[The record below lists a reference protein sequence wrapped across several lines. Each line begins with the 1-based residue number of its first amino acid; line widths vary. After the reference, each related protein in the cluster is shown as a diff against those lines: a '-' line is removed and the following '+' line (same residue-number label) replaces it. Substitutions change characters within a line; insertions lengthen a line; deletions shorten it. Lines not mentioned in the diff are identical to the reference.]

1 MTQRPDA
8 LGNPPE
14 SDRPLTRAD
23 MIVRVLGKARAMG
36 LPRGVKWLRGVLR
49 GRDELNRL
57 TDDELA
63 AALKE

>member
-1 MTQRPDA
+1 
-8 LGNPPE
+8 
-14 SDRPLTRAD
+14 